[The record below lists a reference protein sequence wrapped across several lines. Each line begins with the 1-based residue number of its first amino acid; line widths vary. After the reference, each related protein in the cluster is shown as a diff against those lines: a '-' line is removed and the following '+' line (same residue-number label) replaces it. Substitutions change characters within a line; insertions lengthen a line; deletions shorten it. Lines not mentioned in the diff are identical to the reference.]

1 MRYGEFCIK
10 AIVMEEAVKKVR
22 IFYKRYSIPI
32 IIVALLVIGR
42 LLLPVYLEKYVNR
55 TLNELPGYEGYVKDI
70 DVALLR
76 GAYVIEGLVLKKLGA
91 QTDTPM
97 LDFEKAD
104 ISIEWKSLFKGKI
117 VSEIELHNPKFNYIF
132 EDQEQVPVEGEADVD
147 DWTKALKD
155 LVPIDINHFT
165 VHNGTANFVELSS
178 NPDISMFLEN
188 INLEAT
194 NLSNVVNKEE
204 ILPSTLYATAI
215 SMGGGDVTLEGN
227 LNLLKKIPDLNLDFA
242 LKQADVTALN
252 ELSLRYAGVDFES
265 GTFEL
270 YSEVAIADGYL
281 KGYIKPMF
289 INTRLL
295 GKEDEGGFFKKLWE
309 GFVGVFKFLLK
320 NQGTDTLATQV
331 PLEGDLNNVD
341 AKTLPTIFN
350 IFKNAWISAFS
361 GDVDKKIDFE
371 DAAKAKRD

>member
-1 MRYGEFCIK
+1 MDK
-10 AIVMEEAVKKVR
+10 TTKKIR
-22 IFYKRYSIPI
+22 TFYKRYTIPI
-32 IIVALLVIGR
+32 MIVALVIIGR
-42 LLLPVYLEKYVNR
+42 LLLPFFLEKYVNR

-91 QTDTPM
+91 KTDTPM
-97 LDFEKAD
+97 LDFEKTD
-104 ISIEWKSLFKGKI
+104 ISIEWKSLFKGRI
-117 VSEIELHNPKFNYIF
+117 VSEIELHNPNFNYIF
-132 EDQEQVPVEGEADVD
+132 EDQEQEPAEGEANVD
-147 DWTKALKD
+147 DWTKVLKD

-178 NPDISMFLEN
+178 DPDISMFLEN

-194 NLSNVVNKEE
+194 NLSNVVNKEK
-204 ILPSTLYATAI
+204 ILPSTMYATAT
-215 SMGGGDVTLEGN
+215 SFGGGAVTLEGN
-227 LNLLKKIPDLNLDFA
+227 LNLLKTIPDVDLEFA

-252 ELSLRYAGVDFES
+252 DLSMRYAGVDFES

-270 YSEVAIADGYL
+270 YSEVAIADGFL

-289 INTRLL
+289 IHTRLL
-295 GKEDEGGFFKKLWE
+295 GKDNEGGIFKKIWE
-309 GFVGVFKFLLK
+309 GFVGVFKFILK

-361 GDVDKKIDFE
+361 GDVDEQIDFE
-371 DAAKAKRD
+371 DAIKAKKD

>member
-1 MRYGEFCIK
+1 MD
-10 AIVMEEAVKKVR
+10 EAVKKVR
-22 IFYKRYSIPI
+22 IFYKRYTIPI
-32 IIVALLVIGR
+32 IIVALLIIGR
-42 LLLPVYLEKYVNR
+42 LLLPVYLVKYVNR

-91 QTDTPM
+91 QTNTPM

-117 VSEIELHNPKFNYIF
+117 VSEVELHNPKFNYIF
-132 EDQEQVPVEGEADVD
+132 EDQEQVPIEGEADVD
-147 DWTKALKD
+147 DWTKALKE

-178 NPDISMFLEN
+178 NPEISMFLEN

-204 ILPSTLYATAI
+204 TLPSTLNATAI

-227 LNLLKKIPDLNLDFA
+227 LNLLKTIPDLDLDFA

-252 ELSLRYAGVDFES
+252 ELSLKYAGVDFES

-361 GDVDKKIDFE
+361 GDVEKKIDFE
-371 DAAKAKRD
+371 DAVKAKRD